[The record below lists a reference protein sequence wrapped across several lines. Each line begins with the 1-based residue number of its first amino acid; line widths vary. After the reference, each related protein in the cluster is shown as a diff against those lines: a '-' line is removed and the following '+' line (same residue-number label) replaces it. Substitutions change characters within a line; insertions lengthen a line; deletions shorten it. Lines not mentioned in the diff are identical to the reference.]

1 MGYPLSFNG
10 LVLVDRKSLHAIHH
24 SCWALG
30 GRGRDGNRER
40 GGLAEP
46 SRIMVGKDLRAVC
59 LLLAGALGSLP
70 VGDLGQGP

>member
-10 LVLVDRKSLHAIHH
+10 LVLVDRKSLHAIRVRP
-24 SCWALG
+24 WG
-30 GRGRDGNRER
+30 GRERGGNRER
-40 GGLAEP
+40 GGLAQP
-46 SRIMVGKDLRAVC
+46 SRIMVGRDLRAVC